1 MDAADQH
8 TMDLQN
14 ELAARLRARRM
25 TRRRGRARVDRSL
38 PEVIATPPKSKTKK
52 RK

>member
-38 PEVIATPPKSKTKK
+38 PEVITPPKPKTKK